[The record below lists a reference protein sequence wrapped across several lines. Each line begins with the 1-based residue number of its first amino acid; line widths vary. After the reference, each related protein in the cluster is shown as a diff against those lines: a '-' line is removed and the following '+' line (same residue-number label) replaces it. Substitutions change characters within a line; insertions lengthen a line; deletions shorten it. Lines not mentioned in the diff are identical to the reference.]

1 MSLTIALHNALTG
14 LQTSESVIQTISGN
28 VTNANT
34 EGYTRKTSQPVSRV
48 LNLDGRG
55 VDISQLSRVVDER
68 LLSDLR
74 ANLGDLGLAR
84 TQQFYYQR
92 VLDQFGTLTSDSS
105 IAATVSDLA
114 SSMQGVASAPGSA
127 AHRNEAVNA
136 AVALARQ
143 LNDLSTQVQ
152 ALRADADKEI
162 NNKINVINGELTKL
176 ADLNTQIES
185 GQSLG
190 RATAELEDLRDL
202 AVNKISGLMDV
213 QHFKRSGGEIVIT
226 LPDGKIIA
234 DKKARF
240 LSHTPASSLAAEVSY
255 PAAGI
260 NGILSGGLDI
270 TADIAG
276 GELAGLI
283 QARDK
288 ILPSLQSE
296 LDSLAQKLRDEL
308 NTIHNAG
315 TSRPPAKTLT
325 GTRTFAAPPT
335 DTITLSS
342 ATRIAV
348 VDQAG
353 KFVAHFD
360 LAAGSYTIAA
370 IESAIDT
377 NLFGFA
383 TASTSLKG
391 PLSISANAAGQGI
404 AIVDL
409 GTQTVTDTDSISTF
423 SGFSNYFGL
432 NDLFVSGA
440 LVQGGSSVGLANS
453 IQVRGDIVADPA
465 LLSRGKLSTATS
477 PTPLAGD
484 PAIELGDASIA
495 QALAD
500 KFIEALPFSAAGKL
514 PVMSTTLGGF
524 AAEILSGTAVAASV
538 AEKTA
543 SFRETLAEELTFRNA
558 EISGVNVDEELRN
571 LVLYE
576 NAYSATARVIQVA
589 NDMFDELSNILR

>member
-1 MSLTIALHNALTG
+1 MSLSIALHNALTG
-14 LQTSESVIQTISGN
+14 LQASQSVIQTISNN

-34 EGYTRKTSQPVSRV
+34 EGYTRKTSQPVSRA
-48 LNLDGRG
+48 LNLEGRG
-55 VDISQLSRVVDER
+55 VDISQLDRVVDER

-74 ANLGDLGLAR
+74 ANLGSLGLAR
-84 TQQFYYQR
+84 TQEFYYQR

-114 SSMQGVASAPGSA
+114 SAMQGVAAAPGSA

-152 ALRADADKEI
+152 DLRSDADKEI
-162 NNKINVINGELTKL
+162 STKINVINGELTKL
-176 ADLNTQIES
+176 ADLNRQIDA
-185 GQSLG
+185 GQALG
-190 RATAELEDLRDL
+190 QATVELEDLRD
-202 AVNKISGLMDV
+202 VTINKISGLMDV
-213 QHFKRSGGEIVIT
+213 QHFKRNSGEIVVA

-234 DKKARF
+234 DKKARL
-240 LSHTPASSLAAEVSY
+240 LSHTPASSLAAEISY
-255 PAAGI
+255 PGAGI

-283 QARDK
+283 QARDE
-288 ILPSLQSE
+288 ILPNLQSE
-296 LDSLAQKLRDEL
+296 LDGLAQKLRDEL

-315 TSRPPAKTLT
+315 SSRPPAQTLT

-348 VDQAG
+348 VDEAG

-360 LAAGSYTIAA
+360 LAAGSYTVTD

-383 TASTSLKG
+383 TASTAVKG

-409 GTQTVTDTDSISTF
+409 GAQTVTHTDGSTTY

-432 NDLFVSGA
+432 NDLFVSGTK
-440 LVQGGSSVGLANS
+440 VQGGSSVGLANS

-465 LLSRGKLSTATS
+465 LLSRGTLSTATS

-500 KFIEALPFSAAGKL
+500 KFIEDLPFSAAGKL
-514 PVMSTTLGGF
+514 PVMSTTFGGF
-524 AAEILSGTAVAASV
+524 AAEILSGTAVSASV
-538 AEKTA
+538 AQKTT
-543 SFRETLAEELTFRNA
+543 SFRETLAKELTFRNA
-558 EISGVNVDEELRN
+558 EVSGVNVDEELSN
-571 LVLYE
+571 LVLYQ
-576 NAYSATARVIQVA
+576 NAYGATARVIQVV
-589 NDMFDELSNILR
+589 NDMFDELSNIIR